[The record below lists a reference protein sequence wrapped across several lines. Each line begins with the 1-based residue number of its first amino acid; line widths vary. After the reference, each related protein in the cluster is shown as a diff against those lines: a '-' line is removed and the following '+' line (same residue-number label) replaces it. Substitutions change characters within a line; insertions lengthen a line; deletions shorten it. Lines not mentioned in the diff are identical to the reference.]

1 MKKGQRLRAGYPPL
15 VDEPLPAACPGERE
29 QPRLALRVPD
39 RLVALGRD
47 DAPPVPPPGDDVG
60 YRKPYVA
67 VRSMFILLFPR
78 LFLADHVRG
87 GLFSELYVSELPK
100 SEDED
105 ILPSAAGVQKAQTAS
120 VSPVR
125 KTEIVELLEV
135 LCNHKRRYIVLKA
148 FL

>member
-60 YRKPYVA
+60 YRKPYVSIFGLIVYFGLRMDKTA
-67 VRSMFILLFPR
+67 LYYIFILNVNTNR
-78 LFLADHVRG
+78 
-87 GLFSELYVSELPK
+87 
-100 SEDED
+100 
-105 ILPSAAGVQKAQTAS
+105 
-120 VSPVR
+120 
-125 KTEIVELLEV
+125 
-135 LCNHKRRYIVLKA
+135 
-148 FL
+148 